1 MALGFFRKRQKLIFI
16 IMVALMVSFLIGYQ
30 GLSMLLQKNPD
41 KQEYGKTSDYKV
53 TLGMLR
59 SARSDLELL
68 RMMVPG
74 FGERSERALAYQM
87 MVMGAARED
96 DLPLSY
102 MLLLKQAGQ
111 DGFDV
116 SPAEVDRLI
125 KVMKSNG
132 FPYDSIATDLRQNQ
146 GRPEKYIRGVLG
158 RWLIIFKAYRASIIS
173 FPPSREEL
181 VRLFRD
187 VTEQIDLQVVKIP
200 GESFLEKIGSPS
212 EEQIEEQF
220 ERYKNRAPGAF
231 SGVNE
236 FSFGYLYPAQ
246 VKLAYLFVDRAAI
259 ERAAAPTF
267 EEVQDYYNEHR
278 AELVKKTPIEPTS
291 SKAEKN
297 GEKKDDKSVSVKIEP
312 MSFTEAR
319 PEIIELLKPQA
330 AQAKFQDTIDR
341 VQGMVR
347 ISEPSK
353 DPDASEWKVFEEIVK
368 KLTLPADNLLNRRI
382 PVVAIEKLPLKEAMT
397 KLADSVSP
405 KLSAI
410 CFPWGEH
417 GEINI
422 PPETKVTLIGW
433 DMTVAEALE
442 KIAAQIPNLPKL
454 RWGCF
459 EGIDNCIFPIE
470 GIRFFP
476 ITAGRTGLESQEELI
491 ENALISK
498 CFSPRLRISLLQ
510 RAMQVDPIVPQ
521 SKFKIGM
528 DEPIMTVWRDGDS
541 GQLLW
546 RVIDAQA
553 PKSPEEITDAIRKK
567 VIDDW
572 KLAQGFKLA
581 RQQAEKIKSA
591 EDLKKYAEKHK
602 NETLESGM
610 FSRRVHFAYEGG
622 YFQPARVPKMKFVNP
637 AVDSYFIYE
646 AFAALAPKDLDA
658 SYPKESQK
666 VIVAPLACEEYVAV
680 GRRINYLPAM
690 EEGFEL
696 EKRNLTAYL
705 ERDRYARAVR
715 EWFSLSGI
723 KERTQFKIS
732 TEK

>member
-30 GLSMLLQKNPD
+30 GLSMLLQKNTG

-53 TLGMLR
+53 TFGMLKG
-59 SARSDLELL
+59 ARFDLELL

-74 FGERSERALAYQM
+74 FGERSGQALAYQM

-96 DLPLSY
+96 NLPLSY

-125 KVMKSNG
+125 KAMKSNG
-132 FPYDSIATDLRQNQ
+132 FPYDSIATDLRQNR
-146 GRPEKYIRGVLG
+146 GRPEKSIREVLG
-158 RWLIIFKAYRASIIS
+158 HWLMIFKAYRASIMS

-187 VTEQIDLQVVKIP
+187 VTEQINLQVVKIP
-200 GESFLEKIGSPS
+200 AESFLEKVNLPS
-212 EEQIEEQF
+212 EEQIREQF

-236 FSFGYLYPAQ
+236 FSFGYLYPAK

-259 ERAAAPTF
+259 ERGAAPNF
-267 EEVQDYYNEHR
+267 EKVQDYYNEHR
-278 AELVKKTPIEPTS
+278 AELVKEPTLGET
-291 SKAEKN
+291 EKN
-297 GEKKDDKSVSVKIEP
+297 GEKKDDKPVSVKVEL
-312 MSFTEAR
+312 MSFPEAR
-319 PEIIELLKPQA
+319 PEITKLLKSQD

-347 ISEPSK
+347 NFEPPK
-353 DPDASEWKVFEEIVK
+353 DPSAAEGKVFEEIVK

-382 PVVAIEKLPLKEAMT
+382 PLVAIEKLPLKEAIP

-422 PPETKVTLIGW
+422 SPETKVTLVGR
-433 DMTVAEALE
+433 DMTVEDALE
-442 KIAAQIPNLPKL
+442 KIGAQIPNLPKL

-459 EGIDNCIFPIE
+459 EGIDNCIFPVE

-498 CFSPRLRISLLQ
+498 CFSPMLDKSLLQ

-546 RVIDAQA
+546 RVIDARA
-553 PKSPEEITDAIRKK
+553 PKSPETITEAIRKK
-567 VIDDW
+567 VINDW

-581 RQQAEKIKSA
+581 RRQAEKIKSA
-591 EDLKKYAEKHK
+591 DDLKKYAEKHK

-610 FSRRVHFAYEGG
+610 FSRRVHFAYGRG
-622 YFQPARVPKMKFVNP
+622 YFQPARVSKMEFINLF
-637 AVDSYFIYE
+637 VDSHFIHE

-666 VIVAPLACEEYVAV
+666 VIVAPLACEGYVAV

-690 EEGFEL
+690 EEDFEL

-705 ERDRYARAVR
+705 ERNQYYRARR

-723 KERTQFKIS
+723 KERTKFKIS